1 MHKRSLNRL
10 NQLPINNNNDNK
22 KLIFIATIYL
32 VNEWKLQMRNKQKI
46 LEDNVDIVIQNDRL
60 YLETK

>member
-32 VNEWKLQMRNKQKI
+32 VNEWKLQMRNKQII